1 VVYPYKENRRI
12 SGILEGQKMGFFEL
26 LESFVRGLVEDYIR
40 ESKDEITA
48 NLSQELNPRTSR
60 TSRNSLIFQ

>member
-1 VVYPYKENRRI
+1 MVYPYKENRRI

-48 NLSQELNPRTSR
+48 NLSQECGEHG
-60 TSRNSLIFQ
+60 